1 MRSSKF
7 FVILG
12 IVALATPALAQDVP
26 PPPASGPPPP
36 GAAAPGI
43 AGWPAAISD
52 RPYTLNAGM
61 LELHGALPISGE
73 GGQTSALLG
82 VGASYGVSDQI
93 EVGGDYAFALAPSTD
108 AAGVFAAHVKLRLT
122 HTPQMSAAV
131 GASIFYSDSLSSSG
145 VTLLSG
151 GVAFRYRLNPQ
162 LSIYTDTNL
171 CAGCVNVAGPVMGQ
185 GIVAI
190 VGGSNGSSGE
200 TLAGFTIPAGVAYQ
214 ASPQLYLYGATVFGA
229 IILSPQTD
237 SFFLFRDVIP
247 IVAGGWYS
255 VSPKLEIGASLTDDL
270 KDAGNGYFFEFGGR
284 IFM

>member
-1 MRSSKF
+1 MRSSKL
-7 FVILG
+7 FVILSV
-12 IVALATPALAQDVP
+12 VAFATPALAQDAP
-26 PPPASGPPPP
+26 PPPAGGPPPP

-61 LELHGALPISGE
+61 LELHGALPIYGA
-73 GGQTSALLG
+73 GGDTSALLG
-82 VGASYGVSDQI
+82 VGAAYGVSDQI
-93 EVGGDYAFALAPSTD
+93 QVGGDYAFQLAPNTD
-108 AAGVFAAHVKLRLT
+108 AAGIFAAHVKLRLT
-122 HTPQMSAAV
+122 HNQQMSAAL

-151 GVAFRYRLNPQ
+151 GISFRYRLNPQ
-162 LSIYTDTNL
+162 LSIYTDTNAA
-171 CAGCVNVAGPVMGQ
+171 AGAVNIAGPVMGQ
-185 GIVAI
+185 GVVAI
-190 VGGSNGSSGE
+190 VSGSNGASGE
-200 TLAGFTIPAGVAYQ
+200 TLAGFTIPAGIAYQ

-255 VSPKLEIGASLTDDL
+255 VSPKLEIGASITDDL
-270 KDAGNGYFFEFGGR
+270 KDAGNNYFFEFGGR